1 LYIKKIGYYYVS
13 NYQPQMALF
22 LIKSFTRLNTLLLL
36 SVVALSPCLAQNT
49 GDSKLPQAVVPFVI
63 KAHYNTGFPVKE
75 ELSGYLGQR
84 YYDNLEKRLLQIDEK
99 EMLAGFLNRPGKQ
112 DWVGEHVGKYLETAA
127 NTWEVT
133 KDKRLKTQMDRI
145 AATLI
150 STQLPDGYLGTYVPA
165 HYWTSWDVW
174 VHKYDIY
181 GLLAYY
187 RITGKPEALATCK
200 KIGDLL
206 CRTFGDGP
214 GQRDIIFAGEHV
226 GMAATSVLDP
236 MAELYRWT
244 GDKKYLDFCH
254 YILSAYDHPKGP
266 RIIKTLL
273 EEKQVNKVANG
284 KAYEMLSNLVGVVK
298 MYRLTGE
305 KELLQCA
312 QIAFDDIVAKRL
324 YISGSASDH
333 EYFKADF
340 DLAAGNDA
348 NMGEGCVTTTWI
360 QLNTQLF
367 TVTGNMKYFN
377 EIERAVYNHLLAAEN
392 PQSGCVSYY
401 TPLMGA
407 KPYSCEIT
415 CCLSSVPRGIA
426 FIPWFNYTKID
437 NIPSVMFYESASIT
451 DTIHQ
456 KGKPV
461 QLQLNIESSFPEKG
475 QCVIRVNSSPAGKAF
490 PFQLRVPYWSTD
502 FRATIGQQA
511 YTGAPGELLKIT
523 RKWTAGDQINV
534 TFKMPVTIIHGGK
547 SYPNSIAFQR
557 GPQILSYDENI
568 NKSPLTGIKPPAGL
582 SNLPADKNVQFPA
595 AWIGSGAYTIVNS
608 AGRKEIILVPYA
620 DAGQSGGRVDTWLP
634 NQ

>member
-1 LYIKKIGYYYVS
+1 
-13 NYQPQMALF
+13 MAPF
-22 LIKSFTRLNTLLLL
+22 LIKSLRRLNVLLLFNIL
-36 SVVALSPCLAQNT
+36 ALSICLAQS
-49 GDSKLPQAVVPFVI
+49 GVSSGLPKPVVPFVI
-63 KAHYNTGFPVKE
+63 QAHYNAGFPVKE

-145 AATLI
+145 AATLM
-150 STQLPDGYLGTYVPA
+150 STQLPDGYLGTYLQA

-187 RITGKPEALATCK
+187 RITGKPEALSTCK

-206 CRTFGDGP
+206 CLTFGDGP

-273 EEKQVNKVANG
+273 EERQVNKVANG
-284 KAYEMLSNLVGVVK
+284 KAYEMLSNLVGIVK

-305 KELLQCA
+305 KDLLKCA

-333 EYFKADF
+333 EYFKPDF

-367 TVTGNMKYFN
+367 TVTGEMKYFN
-377 EIERAVYNHLLAAEN
+377 EIERSVYNHLLAAEN

-401 TPLMGA
+401 TPLMGI

-426 FIPWFNYTKID
+426 FIPWFNYVKID
-437 NIPSVMFYESASIT
+437 NVPAVMFYESARIT
-451 DTIHQ
+451 DTIH
-456 KGKPV
+456 KGGKPI
-461 QLQLNIESSFPEKG
+461 QLRLNIVSSFPEKG
-475 QCVIRVNSSPAGKAF
+475 TCVIHVSSNSANKTFAL
-490 PFQLRVPYWSTD
+490 QLRIPYWSTD
-502 FRATIGQQA
+502 FKATIGPKT
-511 YTGAPGELLKIT
+511 YTGSPGEFLNIN
-523 RKWTAGDQINV
+523 RKWGADDKINV
-534 TFKMPVTIIHGGK
+534 AFNMPVKVISGGK
-547 SYPNSIAFQR
+547 SYPNTVAFQR
-557 GPQILSYDENI
+557 GPQILSYDESI
-568 NKSPLTGIKPPAGL
+568 NKAPLNGVKLPAGL
-582 SNLPADKNVQFPA
+582 SDLSINKNIQFPA
-595 AWIGSGAYTIVNS
+595 GWLGSDAYTIANPSGGKDVV
-608 AGRKEIILVPYA
+608 LVPYA
-620 DAGQSGGRVDTWLP
+620 DAGQTGGRVATWLP
-634 NQ
+634 DQ